1 MAEYVRV
8 PEADWQDICDAV
20 RGKTGETAQMVS
32 GEVAGKIDGIES
44 GGGGEWN
51 TVDIATGAA
60 PSGEIRLDGVKFRR
74 YAFAEC
80 QGVTKATITNC
91 DLAEGIFYGCNALT
105 YADVSGRGNGQ
116 TGYTFRN
123 CTNLVYAK
131 FNTYGTPSGIFY
143 NCSALERAD
152 LGEDWY
158 YIGVF
163 FATNCNNLKELV
175 LRNTTRVVDFAN
187 NNALN
192 GTPIASGEGYI
203 YVPDDM
209 VEAYKTNSKWANF
222 VNQFKPLSEL
232 PEMVIDE
239 HPTVQVPA
247 EQATDDISD
256 AEALAII
263 LEGE

>member
-1 MAEYVRV
+1 MADYVRV
-8 PEADWQDICDAV
+8 PEADWQGICDAV

-32 GEVAGKIDGIES
+32 GEIAGKIENIES
-44 GGGGEWN
+44 GGGGEWT
-51 TVDIATGAA
+51 TVGIATGAE
-60 PSGEIRLDGVKFRR
+60 PSGEIILDGCKFRR

-80 QGVTKATITNC
+80 NGVTKAIITNC
-91 DLAEGIFYGCNALT
+91 DLAEGLFHGCTGLT
-105 YADVSGRGNGQ
+105 YADVSGTGNSQ

-131 FNTYGTPSGIFY
+131 FNMDGTPGGIFF
-143 NCSALERAD
+143 NCSSLKRAD
-152 LGEDWY
+152 MGIYWR
-158 YIGVF
+158 YIGVY
-163 FATNCNNLKELV
+163 FATNCTNLKELI

-232 PEMVIDE
+232 PEFVIDE
-239 HPTVQVPA
+239 HPAVQVPTA
-247 EQATDDISD
+247 QATDDISD
-256 AEALAII
+256 AEALEII
-263 LEGE
+263 LEGA